1 VDGLDRLDGF
11 DAVVR
16 LDVLGR
22 IRHGRGLRAALPLL
36 SSARADVRLEVPVS
50 RPFILAAA
58 LAAALCGSPTVSGQ
72 AAVDADPMAALADAE
87 RAFARETAKVGIRAG
102 FLAWFA
108 PDAIG
113 FQPTLGNAWERLR
126 ARPAPPNPT
135 AAQLEWE
142 PRVGDVAASGELG
155 WLTGPSTFTAPD
167 GSKHYGNYLSIWTR
181 RPEGWRVFIDVGAD
195 APSPVAFPPGFV
207 RMPAAEGRYVA
218 PAPGAGPAAP
228 ADPTLPLLQAESLA
242 NRDAAGFRAAFATE
256 ARYHRPGAL
265 PLVGRAA
272 IEADGTPDGSAGAT
286 TAGLRRS
293 SLAAAQARAADLGY
307 SYGRFETRLAGATG
321 TGTAAAEPS
330 GYYVR
335 VWRRNASGAWRIV
348 AQVDQPDGR

>member
-1 VDGLDRLDGF
+1 
-11 DAVVR
+11 
-16 LDVLGR
+16 
-22 IRHGRGLRAALPLL
+22 
-36 SSARADVRLEVPVS
+36 VS
-50 RPFILAAA
+50 RPFLFAAALLAAA
-58 LAAALCGSPTVSGQ
+58 VAVADTAPAQTPPPTATSIAAG
-72 AAVDADPMAALADAE
+72 DADPMAALAEAE

-108 PDAIG
+108 RDAVG
-113 FQPTLGNAWERLR
+113 FQPTVGNAWERLD

-167 GSKHYGNYLSIWTR
+167 GSKHYGNYLSIWSR

-195 APSPVAFPPGFV
+195 APTPVAFAPDFV
-207 RMPAAEGRYVA
+207 RMPAAAGRYAA
-218 PAPGAGPAAP
+218 PASPAPAAP
-228 ADPTLPLLQAESLA
+228 ADPVLPLVQAEKGA
-242 NRDAAGFRAAFATE
+242 NTDAGFLRAFADE
-256 ARYHRPGAL
+256 ARYHRPGSL

-272 IEADGTPDGSAGAT
+272 IEGDAAARASGF
-286 TAGLRRS
+286 RRS
-293 SLAAAQARAADLGY
+293 SLAASQARSADLGY
-307 SYGRFETRLAGATG
+307 SYGRYETLLAAGTPPAASGA
-321 TGTAAAEPS
+321 PS

-335 VWRRNASGAWRIV
+335 VWRRNASGTWQIV

>member
-1 VDGLDRLDGF
+1 M
-11 DAVVR
+11 
-16 LDVLGR
+16 
-22 IRHGRGLRAALPLL
+22 
-36 SSARADVRLEVPVS
+36 S
-50 RPFILAAA
+50 RPLILAAAA
-58 LAAALCGSPTVSGQ
+58 LAAALCVSPTVSGQ
-72 AAVDADPMAALADAE
+72 ASPPAVDAEPMAALADAE

-108 PDAIG
+108 HDAIG
-113 FQPTLGNAWERLR
+113 FQPTLGNAWERLN

-195 APSPVAFPPGFV
+195 APSPVAFAPGFV
-207 RMPAAEGRYVA
+207 RMPAADGRYVA
-218 PAPGAGPAAP
+218 PAPGGGPAAP
-228 ADPTLPLLQAESLA
+228 ADPTLPLLQAERQA
-242 NRDAAGFRAAFATE
+242 NADAAGFRAAFATE

-272 IEADGTPDGSAGAT
+272 IEADATAT
-286 TAGLRRS
+286 TSGVRRS
-293 SLAAAQARAADLGY
+293 SLAAAQARSADLGY
-307 SYGRFETRLAGATG
+307 GYGRYETRLAGATG
-321 TGTAAAEPS
+321 TGAAAPGPS

-335 VWRRNASGAWRIV
+335 VWRRHASGAWHIV

>member
-1 VDGLDRLDGF
+1 M
-11 DAVVR
+11 
-16 LDVLGR
+16 
-22 IRHGRGLRAALPLL
+22 
-36 SSARADVRLEVPVS
+36 S
-50 RPFILAAA
+50 RPLILAAA
-58 LAAALCGSPTVSGQ
+58 SLAAVTIVRLAPTVIAAPGDHQPQ
-72 AAVDADPMAALADAE
+72 ASPAPAMAADPMAALAEAE

-108 PDAIG
+108 HDAIG
-113 FQPTLGNAWERLR
+113 FQPTLGNAWERLN

-142 PRVGDVAASGELG
+142 PRVGDVASSGELG

-167 GSKHYGNYLSIWTR
+167 GSKHYGNYLSIWSR

-195 APSPVAFPPGFV
+195 APSPVAFAPGFV
-207 RMPAAEGRYVA
+207 RMPAAEGRYTA
-218 PAPGAGPAAP
+218 PAPGAGQPAP
-228 ADPTLPLLQAESLA
+228 TDPTMPLLQAERQA
-242 NRDAAGFRAAFATE
+242 NRDAAGFRAAFAPE

-272 IEADGTPDGSAGAT
+272 IEADATAT
-286 TAGLRRS
+286 TAGVQRS
-293 SLAAAQARAADLGY
+293 SVTVAQARSADLGY
-307 SYGRFETRLAGATG
+307 SYGRFETRLAATAGAG
-321 TGTAAAEPS
+321 AATAGPS

>member
-1 VDGLDRLDGF
+1 M
-11 DAVVR
+11 
-16 LDVLGR
+16 
-22 IRHGRGLRAALPLL
+22 
-36 SSARADVRLEVPVS
+36 S
-50 RPFILAAA
+50 RSFILAAAA
-58 LAAALCGSPTVSGQ
+58 LAAALCVSPTVSGQ
-72 AAVDADPMAALADAE
+72 AAAPAVDADPMAALADAE

-108 PDAIG
+108 HDAIG
-113 FQPTLGNAWERLR
+113 FQPTLGNAWERLN

-155 WLTGPSTFTAPD
+155 WLTGPSTFIAPD

-181 RPEGWRVFIDVGAD
+181 RPEGWRVLIDVGAD
-195 APSPVAFPPGFV
+195 APSPVAFAPGFV
-207 RMPAAEGRYVA
+207 RMPAADGRYVA
-218 PAPGAGPAAP
+218 PAPGTGPAAP
-228 ADPTLPLLQAESLA
+228 ADATLPLLQAESLA

-265 PLVGRAA
+265 PLVGRTAIDAEDAA
-272 IEADGTPDGSAGAT
+272 

-293 SLAAAQARAADLGY
+293 SLAAAQARSADLGY
-307 SYGRFETRLAGATG
+307 SYGRFETRLGGAAGAG
-321 TGTAAAEPS
+321 AATAGPA

-335 VWRRNASGAWRIV
+335 VWRRSASGAWRIV